1 MAYDLK
7 RNRGKV
13 SEIRQNIESKKSE
26 LAQLEAQKSELLD
39 AVMDVQGAELDDK
52 VKTEVKDA
60 INSALEA
67 NENKGQEL
75 SSEMGNDAKQLEEMK
90 QDTQESIDSA
100 RNEKGKIEKKQ
111 KMLERFGFGGKL
123 DGAIHELDDNITE
136 LGEVNEEIISALQE
150 LSQVSQK
157 LSGL

>member
-26 LAQLEAQKSELLD
+26 LAQLEMQKTELLD

-67 NENKGQEL
+67 NKNKGYEL
-75 SSEMGNDAKQLEEMK
+75 SNEMGSEAKQLEEMK

-111 KMLERFGFGGKL
+111 KMLERFGFGDKL
-123 DGAIHELDDNITE
+123 DGAIQELDNNITE

>member
-26 LAQLEAQKSELLD
+26 LAQLEMQKTELLD

-60 INSALEA
+60 INNNSNL
-67 NENKGQEL
+67 QL
-75 SSEMGNDAKQLEEMK
+75 SKVVNQGDWRAIMA
-90 QDTQESIDSA
+90 I
-100 RNEKGKIEKKQ
+100 KK
-111 KMLERFGFGGKL
+111 
-123 DGAIHELDDNITE
+123 
-136 LGEVNEEIISALQE
+136 
-150 LSQVSQK
+150 
-157 LSGL
+157 